1 MAWQV
6 TAYHTDMSDTN
17 LSNKLLTNLKKMN
30 YRGSSQFKK
39 IFFCSRDSQINQV
52 LLYQDVQLHGISSTT
67 NSSSKTEKEL
77 LILHAVKYLE
87 KRFLY
92 QSNIEKSTQLFMLLP
107 GQALWKILV
116 SMRY

>member
-1 MAWQV
+1 
-6 TAYHTDMSDTN
+6 MSDTN
-17 LSNKLLTNLKKMN
+17 LSNKLLTNLKKN
-30 YRGSSQFKK
+30 ELQRFFTIQK
-39 IFFCSRDSQINQV
+39 IFFCSLDFQINQV
-52 LLYQDVQLHGISSTT
+52 LLYQDVQLHGLSSTT
-67 NSSSKTEKEL
+67 KSSSKSEKEL